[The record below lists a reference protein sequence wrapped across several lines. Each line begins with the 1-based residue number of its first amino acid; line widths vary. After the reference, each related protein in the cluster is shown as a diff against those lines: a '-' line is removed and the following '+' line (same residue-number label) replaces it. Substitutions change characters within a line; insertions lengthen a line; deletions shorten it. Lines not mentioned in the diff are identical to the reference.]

1 MPPRR
6 AGAMGGSWHPPCWA
20 WGDTSFT
27 YGAMGPW
34 GPGPWGSLLP
44 GAGWEPETGDVARS
58 LLTQHTD
65 TSRGRFAGGATG
77 ALLPAGTGACWDPTG
92 LGGEE
97 TGAADAVGGTRP
109 QFPAERLPRPPGAQ
123 HSSIG
128 PEHPSLSMALLTHF
142 LACTFG
148 MGSWVAINGLW
159 VELPLLVTVLP
170 EQWDLPSY
178 ITIIIQMANVG
189 PLFITLMHRFRSG
202 LLKEE
207 LVIYVV
213 VSVGVLACLLLA
225 FLWNYTSSIAG
236 APHSTAFLI
245 LTFFLA
251 LVDCTSSVTFL
262 PFMMQLQPQFLN
274 TFFIGEGLSGLI
286 PALIAL
292 AQGAGMS
299 TCSNITRLVNVT
311 TDNETVQSTIYLP
324 ANFSTLVF
332 FLLMTVMM
340 LACLL
345 AFFFLHRQPK
355 VWELSQQQLF
365 PSNIMLSSMDQSPS
379 EGGGSRLS
387 RGCPCPKD
395 AKGLRNILPEQVSY
409 TLAKLTFIY
418 VLIAWVSALTNG
430 VLPSV
435 QSYSCLPYG
444 NTAYHLAT
452 TLSSMANP
460 LACVVAMLLPG
471 RSLALLGTL
480 TMLGTGFGAYN
491 MAIAVMSPCPL
502 LQQSQWGDVI
512 IVLSWVLFTGTLSYV
527 KAMAG
532 VILRNC
538 SRNELVWYGAM
549 EQLGSLLGALVMF
562 PLVNV
567 YNLFTSA
574 DYCSLQCPA

>member
-1 MPPRR
+1 
-6 AGAMGGSWHPPCWA
+6 
-20 WGDTSFT
+20 
-27 YGAMGPW
+27 
-34 GPGPWGSLLP
+34 
-44 GAGWEPETGDVARS
+44 
-58 LLTQHTD
+58 
-65 TSRGRFAGGATG
+65 
-77 ALLPAGTGACWDPTG
+77 
-92 LGGEE
+92 
-97 TGAADAVGGTRP
+97 
-109 QFPAERLPRPPGAQ
+109 
-123 HSSIG
+123 
-128 PEHPSLSMALLTHF
+128 MALLTHF

-148 MGSWVAINGLW
+148 MGSWVAIT
-159 VELPLLVTVLP
+159 VLVTVLP

-189 PLFITLMHRFRSG
+189 PLFITLMHRFRPG

-207 LVIYVV
+207 VVIYVV

-236 APHSTAFLI
+236 APHSTAFLL

-292 AQGAGMS
+292 AQGSGIS
-299 TCSNITRLVNVT
+299 TCANITHLANVT
-311 TDNETVQSTIYLP
+311 IGNETVENTISQIETHYLP
-324 ANFSTLVF
+324 ANFSTLIF

-355 VWELSQQQLF
+355 KWELSQQQLF
-365 PSNIMLSSMDQSPS
+365 PSNIMLSSIDQSPS

-409 TLAKLTFIY
+409 SLARLTFIY
-418 VLIAWVSALTNG
+418 FLVAWVSALTNG

-460 LACVVAMLLPG
+460 LSCVVAMLLPG

-480 TMLGTGFGAYN
+480 TVLGTGFGAYN

-502 LQQSQWGDVI
+502 LQQSQWGDVTI
-512 IVLSWVLFTGTLSYV
+512 
-527 KAMAG
+527 
-532 VILRNC
+532 
-538 SRNELVWYGAM
+538 
-549 EQLGSLLGALVMF
+549 
-562 PLVNV
+562 
-567 YNLFTSA
+567 
-574 DYCSLQCPA
+574 

>member
-1 MPPRR
+1 
-6 AGAMGGSWHPPCWA
+6 
-20 WGDTSFT
+20 
-27 YGAMGPW
+27 
-34 GPGPWGSLLP
+34 
-44 GAGWEPETGDVARS
+44 
-58 LLTQHTD
+58 
-65 TSRGRFAGGATG
+65 
-77 ALLPAGTGACWDPTG
+77 
-92 LGGEE
+92 
-97 TGAADAVGGTRP
+97 
-109 QFPAERLPRPPGAQ
+109 
-123 HSSIG
+123 
-128 PEHPSLSMALLTHF
+128 MALLTHF

-189 PLFITLMHRFRSG
+189 PLFITFMHRFRPG

-207 LVIYVV
+207 AVIYVV
-213 VSVGVLACLLLA
+213 VSVGALACLLLA

-236 APHSTAFLI
+236 APHSTAFLL

-274 TFFIGEGLSGLI
+274 SFFIGEGLSGLI

-292 AQGAGMS
+292 AQGSGIT
-299 TCSNITRLVNVT
+299 TCDNTTRLVNVSIG
-311 TDNETVQSTIYLP
+311 NETVESTISQMETHYLP

-345 AFFFLHRQPK
+345 AFFFLDRQPK
-355 VWELSQQQLF
+355 EWELSQQQLF
-365 PSNIMLSSMDQSPS
+365 PSNIMLSSITQTSS
-379 EGGGSRLS
+379 EEGGSRLS
-387 RGCPCPKD
+387 GGCPCPRD
-395 AKGLRNILPEQVSY
+395 AKGLRSIVPEQVSY
-409 TLAKLTFIY
+409 SLAKLTFIY
-418 VLIAWVSALTNG
+418 LLVAWVSALTNG

-460 LACVVAMLLPG
+460 LACIVAMFLPG

-491 MAIAVMSPCPL
+491 MAIAAMSPCPL
-502 LQQSQWGDVI
+502 LQQSQWGDVT

-532 VILRNC
+532 VILRSC

-549 EQLGSLLGALVMF
+549 EQLGSLLGALLMF
-562 PLVNV
+562 PLVNI